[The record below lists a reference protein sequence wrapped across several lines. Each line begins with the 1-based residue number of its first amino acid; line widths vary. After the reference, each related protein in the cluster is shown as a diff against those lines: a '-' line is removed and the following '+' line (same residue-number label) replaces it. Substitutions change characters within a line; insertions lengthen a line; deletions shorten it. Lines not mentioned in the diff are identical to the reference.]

1 MRKLIVSMSA
11 AATIA
16 VGALAATQTGASAST
31 TMLPLPGGAVVQTAA
46 GTDRN

>member
-16 VGALAATQTGASAST
+16 VSALAAMPTGASAST
-31 TMLPLPGGAVVQTAA
+31 TMIPRPVPA
-46 GTDRN
+46 GSEIGRAHV